1 MGASGGDASPR
12 GLEFLFDRNRMNAA
26 MALAVVVGNPGLAGT
41 GCSTVEQMVL
51 VNAFCRDVGER
62 STEHVTS

>member
-1 MGASGGDASPR
+1 MK
-12 GLEFLFDRNRMNAA
+12 FLFDRNRMNVAISRA

-51 VNAFCRDVGER
+51 VNAFCREVGER
-62 STEHVTS
+62 STEHLTR